1 MPVFAGGPDA
11 RNRPWP
17 LSLRTGTARPAVNAA
32 SGSARPT
39 SAARTVLAFLGLLL
53 LLFAVAFAVGRQA
66 GPVAP
71 DLRKPGPPR
80 APVPMGEEGGGGHG
94 RMGLGTPAGAAPALA
109 LGAPAG
115 PTLTLAFGAL
125 AGPAPALPLDGGA
138 L

>member
-17 LSLRTGTARPAVNAA
+17 LSLRTAARAAADGA
-32 SGSARPT
+32 SGPTRST

-53 LLFAVAFAVGRQA
+53 LLFVVAFAVGRQA

-94 RMGLGTPAGAAPALA
+94 RMGLGEPAGAAPALA
-109 LGAPAG
+109 LGAPVRVA
-115 PTLTLAFGAL
+115 AAL
-125 AGPAPALPLDGGA
+125 ARGGGA

>member
-17 LSLRTGTARPAVNAA
+17 LSLRTATARPAANAV
-32 SGSARPT
+32 SGSAGST
-39 SAARTVLAFLGLLL
+39 SAARTVLAFLGLLV
-53 LLFAVAFAVGRQA
+53 LLFVVAFAVGRQA

-94 RMGLGTPAGAAPALA
+94 RMGLGGPAGATPALA
-109 LGAPAG
+109 LGAPADAAR
-115 PTLTLAFGAL
+115 T
-125 AGPAPALPLDGGA
+125 LPLGGGA
-138 L
+138 V